1 MPEQVLQSLY
11 IPNVMEATALIRD
24 CYNKKDYSLLNN
36 VMEYINDP
44 KTQESIAGTA
54 DEFHN
59 ASVRL
64 VNDGFYELA
73 YNILSNIGIK
83 RNPCNTDLLGDL
95 LTYGMRCRDLDAL
108 RPWYD
113 QLATI
118 SKRFWTWRAYQFS
131 FDYLMETLPYT
142 KSEDELLARER
153 EIESIFSS
161 FKDNFRYLKDKSDR
175 EKAYMMEYE
184 FYASKGEEKRAL
196 EALEN
201 GVKELPNKCAQCALK
216 YADHQFEVGN
226 YIDAAKYARIA
237 VEVKEDQPSINI
249 GYTYYILAMSLEQL
263 ARKENSINAESE
275 VQSIYSAYYSAYQ
288 YMEHGREHLKK
299 SIRRQV
305 MSLEFESKIPS
316 NIDFSR
322 IDKETDA
329 ETVNS
334 INGLLKLL
342 SDSDKE

>member
-1 MPEQVLQSLY
+1 MAEQKLY
-11 IPNVMEATALIRD
+11 YPFVYRHHLVYTVALYGANAPYIIKGHLVMR
-24 CYNKKDYSLLNN
+24 
-36 VMEYINDP
+36 
-44 KTQESIAGTA
+44 
-54 DEFHN
+54 
-59 ASVRL
+59 
-64 VNDGFYELA
+64 
-73 YNILSNIGIK
+73 
-83 RNPCNTDLLGDL
+83 
-95 LTYGMRCRDLDAL
+95 TY
-108 RPWYD
+108 
-113 QLATI
+113 
-118 SKRFWTWRAYQFS
+118 
-131 FDYLMETLPYT
+131 
-142 KSEDELLARER
+142 
-153 EIESIFSS
+153 
-161 FKDNFRYLKDKSDR
+161 
-175 EKAYMMEYE
+175 
-184 FYASKGEEKRAL
+184 
-196 EALEN
+196 
-201 GVKELPNKCAQCALK
+201 
-216 YADHQFEVGN
+216 

-237 VEVKEDQPSINI
+237 VVVKEDQPSINI